1 MPVSPETQRA
11 VELTIRTAPV
21 VTLTQ
26 ALTVVDTGAAMATVP
41 TRTKD
46 TNAVRVL
53 REDMSDLLEE
63 FWGDSQLLCKMY

>member
-1 MPVSPETQRA
+1 
-11 VELTIRTAPV
+11 
-21 VTLTQ
+21 
-26 ALTVVDTGAAMATVP
+26 MATVP